1 MNRNLLFKS
10 LFLTSIIF
18 IMGFSTIEAM
28 PVVSKAPNKK
38 EVKQEKQKLSL
49 MQRLALKI
57 MQKRLKKMVNKVLDG
72 HCNHIH
78 LMNKDVMYVSIISID
93 RVDKIVNG
101 NLCDTNTD
109 TIIKTKIRIP
119 FHDICRI
126 EYSHK
131 KPDYFSCTK
140 PPPQKETR
148 TLIMRPTSTKL
159 DGLALLALI
168 FAFIL
173 PPLGFFFSIF
183 SISKINNSNR
193 DVRGKGIA
201 LFALIVSLL
210 IMGAIGVIYGLGLY

>member
-10 LFLTSIIF
+10 LFLTSIFF
-18 IMGFSTIEAM
+18 IMGFSAMDAM

-57 MQKRLKKMVNKVLDG
+57 MQKRLKKVVQKTIDNP
-72 HCNHIH
+72 CSIIH
-78 LMNKDVMYVSIISID
+78 MRDEQLMYVYVDDIDHVNEVVHASKCNKKTGIKEATSI
-93 RVDKIVNG
+93 K
-101 NLCDTNTD
+101 
-109 TIIKTKIRIP
+109 IP

-126 EYSHK
+126 EYSNGEVK
-131 KPDYFSCTK
+131 YYSCEKRQRPITVIT
-140 PPPQKETR
+140 PPRKLP
-148 TLIMRPTSTKL
+148 TKL
-159 DGLALLALI
+159 DSLAFLALL

-201 LFALIVSLL
+201 VFALIVSLL